1 MKELLLEVGDM
12 VEVEANT
19 NGRIVVAGYNAI
31 IVADLDTLKQIV
43 GLRIIEL
50 VMQRKKKRKVRCSVV
65 AEKEAGVWF
74 VDSGCSHHMTGDKS
88 VFKELDKMTKKKIL
102 PW

>member
-50 VMQRKKKRKVRCSVV
+50 VMQRKKKRKVRC
-65 AEKEAGVWF
+65 F
-74 VDSGCSHHMTGDKS
+74 CSC
-88 VFKELDKMTKKKIL
+88 
-102 PW
+102 

>member
-19 NGRIVVAGYNAI
+19 NGQIVVAGYNAI

-50 VMQRKKKRKVRCSVV
+50 VMQRKKKRKVRC
-65 AEKEAGVWF
+65 F
-74 VDSGCSHHMTGDKS
+74 CSC
-88 VFKELDKMTKKKIL
+88 
-102 PW
+102 

>member
-43 GLRIIEL
+43 GLRIIAL
-50 VMQRKKKRKVRCSVV
+50 VMQRKKKRKVRC
-65 AEKEAGVWF
+65 F
-74 VDSGCSHHMTGDKS
+74 CSC
-88 VFKELDKMTKKKIL
+88 
-102 PW
+102 

>member
-43 GLRIIEL
+43 GLRIIAL
-50 VMQRKKKRKVRCSVV
+50 VIQRKKKRKVRC
-65 AEKEAGVWF
+65 F
-74 VDSGCSHHMTGDKS
+74 CSC
-88 VFKELDKMTKKKIL
+88 
-102 PW
+102 